1 MAIKT
6 RIKHAWNAFADETL
20 LRPMSSGLG
29 PSTSGRNNP
38 QRSRRSYN
46 NERTMV
52 ASVYTRIGVDC
63 SMITIRHVQLDD
75 QARYTQDVDS
85 ELNKCLTLEPNLDQ
99 GPTAFRLDAVT
110 SLFDIGYV
118 ALVPV
123 ETSINPNFGNG
134 FDVLELRVGEI
145 VNWYP
150 KHVRVRV
157 YNQESGKNE
166 EVTLPKDKVAIVY
179 NPFYA
184 VMNEPNSTLQRLV
197 RKLSLLDAVDEQS
210 SSGKLDIMIQLP
222 YVIKNDTK
230 KAMAEERRTAIE
242 DQLKGGQYG
251 IAYID
256 GTEKVTQLNRPAEN
270 NLLKQV
276 EYLTN
281 LLYSQ
286 LGITPGIMDGTAD
299 EAAMINYYNRTIE
312 PLITAFVE
320 AMRRSF
326 LGRGAVER
334 KETIAFFQDPF
345 KLIPLSQL
353 AEIVDK
359 LTRNEVLSS
368 NEVRGILG
376 FKPSTDP
383 KADQLV
389 NSNMP
394 QPASQT
400 GSDLAEVNAATED
413 AFQGILDTIDELVL
427 GSPGAN

>member
-1 MAIKT
+1 
-6 RIKHAWNAFADETL
+6 
-20 LRPMSSGLG
+20 
-29 PSTSGRNNP
+29 
-38 QRSRRSYN
+38 
-46 NERTMV
+46 
-52 ASVYTRIGVDC
+52 
-63 SMITIRHVQLDD
+63 
-75 QARYTQDVDS
+75 
-85 ELNKCLTLEPNLDQ
+85 
-99 GPTAFRLDAVT
+99 
-110 SLFDIGYV
+110 
-118 ALVPV
+118 
-123 ETSINPNFGNG
+123 
-134 FDVLELRVGEI
+134 
-145 VNWYP
+145 
-150 KHVRVRV
+150 
-157 YNQESGKNE
+157 
-166 EVTLPKDKVAIVY
+166 
-179 NPFYA
+179 
-184 VMNEPNSTLQRLV
+184 
-197 RKLSLLDAVDEQS
+197 
-210 SSGKLDIMIQLP
+210 MIQLP

-242 DQLKGGQYG
+242 DQLKGSQYG

>member
-6 RIKHAWNAFADETL
+6 RIKHAWNAFADDSL
-20 LRPMSSGLG
+20 LRPMSAGLG

-110 SLFDIGYV
+110 SLFDVGFV

-123 ETSINPNFGNG
+123 ETTMNPNFGNG

-242 DQLKGGQYG
+242 DQLKGSQYG

>member
-110 SLFDIGYV
+110 SLFDIGFV

-123 ETSINPNFGNG
+123 ETSMNPNFGNG

-242 DQLKGGQYG
+242 DQLKGSQYG

-326 LGRGAVER
+326 LGQGAIER

>member
-242 DQLKGGQYG
+242 DQLKGSQYG

>member
-110 SLFDIGYV
+110 SLFDIGFV

-242 DQLKGGQYG
+242 DQLKGSQYG